1 MITTKDEAKRL
12 VTGPV
17 AIPECPDC
25 DFERGEKL
33 FSADEIMGMVHEYN
47 TKYQYA
53 DQMHIFT
60 NKGDAVGTS
69 VENWTL
75 KEPMTVKNID
85 GKTVNLP
92 IGTWMTT
99 IKVTDDVTWD
109 KIESGE
115 LRGFSAMYVPK
126 DSAEQLL
133 AEKRTLVK
141 DLKDP
146 VPVSIAIVDRPCV
159 FDAIFTS
166 VKAGRSISNATLE
179 TLNKAYERVVESV
192 DNLKS
197 LIEKAAGERP
207 AEKSIK
213 EVDDMDEKELAEIV
227 GKVFDEK
234 IKPITEKIEALE
246 KEEEVIE
253 EPVIKGEPEP
263 EKNEELEAL
272 KVEIK
277 ELKERIGADV
287 ESKKQE
293 GQEDNEAKKITGP
306 VSTKQAAMILAKK
319 KGLIL

>member
-1 MITTKDEAKRL
+1 MITYKDDAKRL

-17 AIPECPDC
+17 AIPDCPDC
-25 DFERGEKL
+25 DFHRGEKL
-33 FSADEIMGMVHEYN
+33 FTPDEIEGMVHEYN
-47 TKYQYA
+47 TKYQYS
-53 DQMHIFT
+53 DEMHIFT

-85 GKTVNLP
+85 NKTVKLP
-92 IGTWMTT
+92 VGTWMTT
-99 IKVTDDVTWD
+99 IKVTDDDTWS

-126 DSAEQLL
+126 DDAERLL

-179 TLNKAYERVVESV
+179 KLKNAYDTAMNSLE
-192 DNLKS
+192 NLKS

-207 AEKSIK
+207 AEKSK
-213 EVDDMDEKELAEIV
+213 SEVDDMDEKELAEIV

-246 KEEEVIE
+246 TVEED
-253 EPVIKGEPEP
+253 EPVIKEESEPEP
-263 EKNEELEAL
+263 VVNEELEAL
-272 KVEIK
+272 KSELK
-277 ELKERIGADV
+277 ELKEKLGADV

-293 GQEDNEAKKITGP
+293 GQEEIKSVKIDGP
-306 VSTKQAAMILAKK
+306 VSTKQAAILLAKK
-319 KGLIL
+319 KGLIV